1 MARRATRMSM
11 TLARVLVVLLVLVA
25 VRGEAAETVAGV
37 ATKARAEAKRW
48 KADAILV
55 EVQVHPQPDGTLG
68 PGHGASFK
76 FLSPSTRQALM
87 VAIAEGKVMSMPMPG
102 AQSTIAIP
110 DRFIDL
116 PQVLAAAKQRGFG
129 TPMQAELKVYPAEQ
143 GNRV

>member
-1 MARRATRMSM
+1 M

-102 AQSTIAIP
+102 AQSTIAIHNRRRRRRAFWRP
-110 DRFIDL
+110 TMRS
-116 PQVLAAAKQRGFG
+116 AA
-129 TPMQAELKVYPAEQ
+129 
-143 GNRV
+143 